1 MLLHKCEA
9 IAAAL
14 INLLLNLHLLFN
26 LLFNLL
32 EIAEC
37 TEGALCSIWADAL
50 VVSAAANEASID
62 RPFAFAFGIAF
73 TLSLVG

>member
-1 MLLHKCEA
+1 MPLYHSKA
-9 IAAAL
+9 IAL
-14 INLLLNLHLLFN
+14 FIIDLLLNLN

-32 EIAEC
+32 EIAER